1 MASSDTH
8 TRQRTKLKNAEAAIA
23 ETAGIEDKD
32 ITIFVGKGTAKTN
45 EPFVILFYQSFIR
58 LIVDENLTLTDLK
71 VMLKI
76 LDFVSVG
83 NVVHLTH
90 AEIAATMEI
99 KRPQVS
105 KAIKNLIMANL
116 LIQSPKKSL
125 FVNPTIMCKENLRS
139 AKKSQAYKLAEI
151 KTQLTGAEKGLSF

>member
-23 ETAGIEDKD
+23 ETAGIGNKD
-32 ITIFVGKGTAKTN
+32 ITIFVGKGTAKTK
-45 EPFVILFYQSFIR
+45 EPFVILFYQTFIR
-58 LIVDENLTLTDLK
+58 LIVNEKLTLTDLK
-71 VMLKI
+71 VMLTI

-90 AEIAATMEI
+90 QDIAEKMEI

-105 KAIKNLIMANL
+105 KAIKNLLTANL
-116 LIQSPKKSL
+116 LIQSPNKSL
-125 FVNPTIMCKENLRS
+125 FVNPTIMCKESLRS
-139 AKKSQAYKLAEI
+139 AKESQAYQLAAS
-151 KTQLTGAEKGLSF
+151 KTQLSGAENGLSF